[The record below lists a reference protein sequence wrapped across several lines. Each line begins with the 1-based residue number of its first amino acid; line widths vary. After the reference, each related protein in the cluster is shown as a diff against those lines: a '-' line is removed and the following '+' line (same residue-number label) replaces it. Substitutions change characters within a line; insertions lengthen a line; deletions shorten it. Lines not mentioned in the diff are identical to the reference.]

1 MLSIPELQHSHH
13 TVCSLQLQQ
22 VLGKVAGQHSST
34 ASKQTQPCLEH
45 SVCCPA
51 EVEGVA
57 FKRFDAGPVK
67 LSEGARTV
75 SAQHRAVV
83 QDQARCISL
92 LTACCVHRPLAGR
105 TGVRTSI
112 PLRSLP
118 LSVHCHSLFIA
129 AMCKTRWDA
138 DKGACIS
145 SCGHT
150 IWADSVSLLS
160 CRLAAAWQPRCRA
173 AAAAVISRAGKAV
186 AALSSSA
193 LSSSTQQ

>member
-45 SVCCPA
+45 SVYCPA

-112 PLRSLP
+112 PLRLFTATLCSLP
-118 LSVHCHSLFIA
+118 QCAKQGGTQTKGLAYRPAVTPSGLTLCHCCHVVLLQPGNL
-129 AMCKTRWDA
+129 
-138 DKGACIS
+138 GAEQQ
-145 SCGHT
+145 
-150 IWADSVSLLS
+150 
-160 CRLAAAWQPRCRA
+160 RPQ
-173 AAAAVISRAGKAV
+173 
-186 AALSSSA
+186 SSA
-193 LSSSTQQ
+193 GQVRQ

>member
-13 TVCSLQLQQ
+13 TVCSLQLNRCRGRS
-22 VLGKVAGQHSST
+22 LGST
-34 ASKQTQPCLEH
+34 AAPPQSRQPCLEH
-45 SVCCPA
+45 SVYCPA

-83 QDQARCISL
+83 QDQAHCISL

-112 PLRSLP
+112 PLRLFPATLCSLP
-118 LSVHCHSLFIA
+118 QCAKQGGTQTKGLAYRPAVTPFGLTLCHCCHVVLLQPGNL
-129 AMCKTRWDA
+129 
-138 DKGACIS
+138 GAEQQ
-145 SCGHT
+145 
-150 IWADSVSLLS
+150 
-160 CRLAAAWQPRCRA
+160 RPQ
-173 AAAAVISRAGKAV
+173 
-186 AALSSSA
+186 SSA
-193 LSSSTQQ
+193 GQVRQ